1 MHSTRACPM
10 PSTRMPS
17 AVSWRSARKSTLH
30 GRRDRASPIGIGTA
44 QARAVRQRGAGRC
57 VIGELLV
64 QLVALL
70 IDREIERRLQRHDLL
85 DAASPLSLWLTA
97 G

>member
-1 MHSTRACPM
+1 
-10 PSTRMPS
+10 
-17 AVSWRSARKSTLH
+17 
-30 GRRDRASPIGIGTA
+30 
-44 QARAVRQRGAGRC
+44 